1 MSQTF
6 WSQYRQNPY
15 GVKGARSARGSHSY
29 GAIAYGATEEKPSK
43 GLAAIVIPLAMAY
56 LLYEGFL
63 KPKKARQRIQSANV
77 RTEPRKANIA
87 RPLVVL
93 TLKNA
98 TERKKASVE
107 KPLAELILSVGDNH
121 GIS

>member
-63 KPKKARQRIQSANV
+63 KPKKKTANPKRKRKNGTKKGQYRKTSRRAYAKKRNGTKKGQRRKTARRAYSK
-77 RTEPRKANIA
+77 RR
-87 RPLVVL
+87 R
-93 TLKNA
+93 
-98 TERKKASVE
+98 
-107 KPLAELILSVGDNH
+107 
-121 GIS
+121 